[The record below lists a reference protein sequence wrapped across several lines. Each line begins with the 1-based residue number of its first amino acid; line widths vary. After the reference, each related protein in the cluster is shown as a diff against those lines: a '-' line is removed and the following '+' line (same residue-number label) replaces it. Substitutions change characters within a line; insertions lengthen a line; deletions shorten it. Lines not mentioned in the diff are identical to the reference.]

1 MEIVIGIVA
10 GLLTSV
16 VLALFRKVIYEWIIP
31 WYRLITY
38 KGLSLQGSWFRV
50 ANSQKTL
57 LEIKQECE
65 RLTGK
70 ATASSFHQNKGLHI
84 DDIRTFDLEGY
95 IYDRFV
101 IITLKN
107 TDRSRLGVV
116 SFLLQIDGDGTCL
129 KGASSWYA
137 PLVSSIEFGEMAFF
151 RSEQRASEGLAKDE
165 SQR

>member
-1 MEIVIGIVA
+1 MEIVIGVLA

-16 VLALFRKVIYEWIIP
+16 VLALLRKAVHEWIIP
-31 WYRLITY
+31 WYRLVTY
-38 KGLSLQGSWFRV
+38 KGLLLEGSWFRV

-57 LEIKQECE
+57 LEIKRECE
-65 RLTGK
+65 RLSGK
-70 ATASSFHQNKGLHI
+70 ATATSFHQNAGLHI

-95 IYDRFV
+95 IYGRFV

-116 SFLLQIDGDGTCL
+116 SFLLQIEGDGTCL

-137 PLVSSIEFGEMAFF
+137 PLMSSIRFGDVAFF
-151 RSEQRASEGLAKDE
+151 RSEERANVFLAE
-165 SQR
+165 ENRAE